1 MGILSIS
8 IILYFH
14 LGTRKV
20 DLASD
25 SEDEDESS
33 EEEERSKSK
42 VIIFNNRTLMLI
54 HLNYYDNSVTNV
66 TQRKYN

>member
-1 MGILSIS
+1 ML
-8 IILYFH
+8 IIHYGH

-20 DLASD
+20 DMDLDD

-42 VIIFNNRTLMLI
+42 VIIYSTLFI
-54 HLNYYDNSVTNV
+54 E
-66 TQRKYN
+66 R